1 MTYEPAIHS
10 SYFRTIPAKGQLIS
24 TAKLACR
31 KPWYTKDCSGL
42 IEESG
47 LWWSVSEVKRPL
59 TGVVWKNG
67 VSAKHLSGHLVKAQ
81 NYEARPVKI
90 QNWMFSLV

>member
-1 MTYEPAIHS
+1 MTIMTYEPAIHS

-42 IEESG
+42 IEE
-47 LWWSVSEVKRPL
+47 LWWPVSGVKRPL
-59 TGVVWKNG
+59 TGVVWKLG
-67 VSAKHLSGHLVKAQ
+67 EWSVSQASFRSFGQGSKL
-81 NYEARPVKI
+81 
-90 QNWMFSLV
+90 